1 MSMSSKKVYPKL
13 STDENGKKFHFDEG
27 NTHFTIRFAGNPML
41 LLEYLFI
48 KRWGS
53 DFTNAYQ
60 YAKEGKSHEGHPLL
74 RECRDDLSELL
85 EVIDLIHSN
94 GKNSLVVYINDL
106 VWVRKN

>member
-1 MSMSSKKVYPKL
+1 
-13 STDENGKKFHFDEG
+13 
-27 NTHFTIRFAGNPML
+27 ML

-53 DFTNAYQ
+53 DFNKAYQ
-60 YAKEGKSHEGHPLL
+60 FAKEWKPHEAHKLL

-85 EVIDLIHSN
+85 EVIDLIHTN
-94 GKNSLVVYINDL
+94 GKNTLVVYINDL

>member
-48 KRWGS
+48 KR
-53 DFTNAYQ
+53 
-60 YAKEGKSHEGHPLL
+60 
-74 RECRDDLSELL
+74 
-85 EVIDLIHSN
+85 
-94 GKNSLVVYINDL
+94 
-106 VWVRKN
+106 